1 MEARVHSLSTRP
13 DTGCQCLDS
22 VPWDHVST
30 FAVSVERVQLVIGS
44 GQVLDMPKPTA
55 RISHPYGVAFE
66 KCEDLPF
73 RVRIANPHEDLD
85 RILELRS
92 RAYGRHLPE
101 MAKRLEQAE
110 PDDLRDDALL
120 LIAESKSTGHLLG
133 SIRLV
138 TNVARA
144 LSIEH
149 ETKLPEPFRNRYLL
163 EARRLTVC
171 NGPEGRMTTPALIKA
186 IYEVSF
192 HCGMD
197 IVLITA
203 RHPVDRMYRAMQFQ
217 DALDGKELLLPDVN
231 NVPHKLYFMEVATA
245 DSTWRAV
252 NWPFYPFLAKIWHPD
267 IGIDFEM
274 AYQHLCQTDVET
286 HRAV

>member
-1 MEARVHSLSTRP
+1 
-13 DTGCQCLDS
+13 
-22 VPWDHVST
+22 
-30 FAVSVERVQLVIGS
+30 
-44 GQVLDMPKPTA
+44 MPKPTA

-66 KCEDLPF
+66 KSEDLPF
-73 RVRIANPHEDLD
+73 RVRIANPQEDLD
-85 RILELRS
+85 RILDLRS

-120 LIAESKSTGHLLG
+120 LIAESKSTGQLLG

-138 TNVARA
+138 TNVATA

-252 NWPFYPFLAKIWHPD
+252 NWPFYPFLAKTLHPD

-286 HRAV
+286 HRTV

>member
-1 MEARVHSLSTRP
+1 
-13 DTGCQCLDS
+13 
-22 VPWDHVST
+22 
-30 FAVSVERVQLVIGS
+30 
-44 GQVLDMPKPTA
+44 MPKPTA

-66 KCEDLPF
+66 KREELPF
-73 RVRIANPHEDLD
+73 RVRIADPKEDLN

-110 PDDLRDDALL
+110 PDDLREDALL
-120 LIAESKSTGHLLG
+120 LIAESKQTGELLG

-138 TNVARA
+138 TNVSRP

-149 ETKLPEPFRNRYLL
+149 ETPLPAQFQHRHLL

-171 NGPEGRMTTPALIKA
+171 NGAEGRMTTPALIKA

-192 HCGMD
+192 HCGLD
-197 IVLITA
+197 VVLITA
-203 RHPVDRMYRAMQFQ
+203 RHPVDRMYRAMQFK
-217 DALDGKELLLPDVN
+217 DALDGQVLLLPDVN
-231 NVPHKLYFMEVATA
+231 NVPHRLFYMEVATA

-252 NWPFYPFLAKIWHPD
+252 NWPFYPFLARTWHPD
-267 IGIDFEM
+267 IAVDFEL
-274 AYQHLCQTDVET
+274 AYQRLCQYVGEPLRVT
-286 HRAV
+286 